1 MELLRKCG
9 RWFVVSI
16 LCGIVCIGAAG
27 AKKSP
32 EPDIVDVILT
42 DKSSFFH
49 LDISSYP
56 VGRKALPIGVFDSG
70 TGGLTV
76 LDAVV
81 NFDRYDNKTHRH
93 KPNGDGLK
101 DFGREYFIYL
111 GDKANMPYG
120 NYAKENNTPLLREHI
135 IKDAQFLMGNKY
147 YALAQD
153 HEFRNDKPQIKAIV
167 IACNTATA
175 FGKADIERLVDK
187 AGLEIKVIGVIDA
200 GVRAALALVARD
212 DDASIAVMASA
223 GTVSSQGYVRA
234 LRAQIAAGRYTGNIS
249 IFQQAGIGVAGAI
262 DGSSE
267 YIQPKATL
275 PRKGYRGPSETSN
288 DAPIDVSLWPRYG
301 FDCGPNALLATKAG
315 GRIKDVQLNSVANYI
330 AYHVTELMEKIRK
343 TQAAAKLKVI
353 VLGCTHYPLHSDV
366 FRGQLKHL
374 YDYQEKGEYIYRPFM
389 AKRIELVDPAPNV
402 ANELYQFL
410 AEKELFN
417 GASLHESRFFVSVP
431 NCLNPNVKLDSAGSF
446 TYEYKYGRTAG
457 RIQEYVKRIP
467 FGKTVISPDI
477 YDALEEKMPAVFEM
491 ILADQRNRQREY
503 GIVP

>member
-1 MELLRKCG
+1 MELLRECR
-9 RWFVVSI
+9 RWFVVLI
-16 LCGIVCIGAAG
+16 LHACVCIGATD
-27 AKKSP
+27 AKVSA
-32 EPDIVDVILT
+32 EPDIVDVSLT
-42 DKSSFFH
+42 DKSGFFH

-56 VGRKALPIGVFDSG
+56 VERKALPIGVFDSG

-81 NFDRYDNKTHRH
+81 NFDRYDNRTHRH
-93 KPNGDGLK
+93 RPNGDGLK

-135 IKDAQFLMGNKY
+135 IKDAQFLLGNKY
-147 YALAQD
+147 YMSASD
-153 HEFRNDKPQIKAIV
+153 RRFRTDKPPAKAIL

-212 DDASIAVMASA
+212 DNASIAVMATA

-234 LRAQIAAGRYTGNIS
+234 LRAQIVAGGFSGNIS
-249 IFQQAGIGVAGAI
+249 IFQQAGVGVAGAI

-267 YIQPKATL
+267 YIQPQATR
-275 PRKGYRGPSETSN
+275 PREGYKGPSETSN

-301 FDCGPNALLATKAG
+301 FDCGPNALLATKDQ
-315 GRIKDVQLNSVANYI
+315 GRIRDVQLNSPANYI

-343 TQAAAKLKVI
+343 TPAAGKLKVI

-366 FRGQLKHL
+366 FRGQLKRL
-374 YDYQEKGEYIYRPFM
+374 YDYREKGEYLYRPFM

-410 AEKELFN
+410 AKKGLFN
-417 GASLHESRFFVSVP
+417 NASLYESRFFVSVP
-431 NCLNPNVKLDSAGSF
+431 NPLNPNVKLDSAGNF

-467 FGKTVISPDI
+467 FSKTVISPDI
-477 YDALEEKMPAVFEM
+477 YDAMEEKMPAVFEM
-491 ILADQRNRQREY
+491 ILADQRNR
-503 GIVP
+503 